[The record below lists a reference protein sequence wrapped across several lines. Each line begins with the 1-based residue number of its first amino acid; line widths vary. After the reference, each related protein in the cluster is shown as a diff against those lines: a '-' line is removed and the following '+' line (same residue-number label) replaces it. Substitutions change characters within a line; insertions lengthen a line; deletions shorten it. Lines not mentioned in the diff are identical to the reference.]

1 MSFHLRYTGKGKM
14 TIRQAQRRSPAIME
28 LVEGK
33 IKRRS
38 VFGLNV
44 VGGKTSKQC
53 PGSLNFSHLDK
64 SQTPEENV

>member
-1 MSFHLRYTGKGKM
+1 M

-38 VFGLNV
+38 VSGLNV
-44 VGGKTSKQC
+44 VGGKTSKRC

-64 SQTPEENV
+64 SKLPRKTSELENR